1 MHPLRRCGNV
11 AAILALDENLNRS
24 FGIFEA
30 AAQVSWLVGLHNNYT
45 GLGLL
50 RGKVRPF
57 CVII

>member
-30 AAQVSWLVGLHNNYT
+30 APQVLWLVLLHNNYT
-45 GLGLL
+45 G
-50 RGKVRPF
+50 
-57 CVII
+57 